1 MPFSFVYN
9 GLQSAIKGGPRFTR
23 ERCLTEAGKGH
34 VSRVICRPMR
44 NQYPL
49 EHRNRGLAARGSE
62 AAKLAAFDPGKLS
75 PEARQSWERLGHGFK
90 AWHDFDQRHPVL
102 RRLALLPFIGAL
114 YRKARRRHVMRAS
127 GKLVF

>member
-1 MPFSFVYN
+1 MPPHAESVSI
-9 GLQSAIKGGPRFTR
+9 GKPEPWPGGPRF
-23 ERCLTEAGKGH
+23 
-34 VSRVICRPMR
+34 
-44 NQYPL
+44 
-49 EHRNRGLAARGSE
+49 E

-102 RRLALLPFIGAL
+102 RRLALLPFIGRL
-114 YRKARRRHVMRAS
+114 YRAARRRHVLRAS

>member
-1 MPFSFVYN
+1 
-9 GLQSAIKGGPRFTR
+9 
-23 ERCLTEAGKGH
+23 
-34 VSRVICRPMR
+34 MR

-49 EHRNRGLAARGSE
+49 EYRNRGLAARVSE

-90 AWHDFDQRHPVL
+90 AWHDFDQRHPIL
-102 RRLALLPFIGAL
+102 RRLAMLPFIGPL
-114 YRKARRRHVMRAS
+114 YRKARRRHVLRAS